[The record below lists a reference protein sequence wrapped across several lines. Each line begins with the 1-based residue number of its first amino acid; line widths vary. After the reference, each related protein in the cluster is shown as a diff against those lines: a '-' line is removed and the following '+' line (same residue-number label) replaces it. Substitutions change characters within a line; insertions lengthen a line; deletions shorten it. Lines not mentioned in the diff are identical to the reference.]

1 MVLHTLDTALPSA
14 AVVVAFLAL
23 VEVLDLVLVAAAV
36 LPPVTFLGFGLLE
49 VEEEDAA

>member
-1 MVLHTLDTALPSA
+1 MVLHTLDAALPS

-49 VEEEDAA
+49 VEEDAA